1 MQSEHNK
8 TARKIISSELF
19 FCVIAV
25 VDLLKQQIDTE
36 GLTE

>member
-8 TARKIISSELF
+8 TARKKLSSELF

-25 VDLLKQQIDTE
+25 VGLPKQQTDTE
-36 GLTE
+36 DLTE